1 MSVNLCISASSN
13 TNTIKKG
20 WSKRGQ
26 TTTSL
31 QQRHQKSPQRQP
43 PTANAFDGLSARKN
57 TSFRCHF
64 SYKNTKMGEYVPK
77 MHRSL
82 HKKRALKYTP
92 PSIILALGT
101 SLRPFQPQSGI
112 EPRRSTVKT
121 TCASTSFPC
130 LKIAFRQYS
139 SPLQAGKMPYAKF

>member
-64 SYKNTKMGEYVPK
+64 SYKNTKMGEYVQK

-82 HKKRALKYTP
+82 HKQKALKYTP
-92 PSIILALGT
+92 PSIILAPGAI
-101 SLRPFQPQSGI
+101 LRACQADSGFCD
-112 EPRRSTVKT
+112 RRQ
-121 TCASTSFPC
+121 
-130 LKIAFRQYS
+130 ID
-139 SPLQAGKMPYAKF
+139 